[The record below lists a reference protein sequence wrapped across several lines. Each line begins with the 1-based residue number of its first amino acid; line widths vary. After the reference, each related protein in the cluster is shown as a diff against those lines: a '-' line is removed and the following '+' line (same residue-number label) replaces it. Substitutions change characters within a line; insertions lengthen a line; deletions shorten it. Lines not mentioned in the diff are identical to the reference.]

1 MPSSLLQLLSSSS
14 LLFTLYT
21 AASANKWYNCSTS
34 NFTTNSTYRSNL
46 QLLLPSLSSA
56 AIPTG
61 FSAQSRGRPPNQV
74 FSSALC
80 RGDVSQSECQ
90 SCLSS
95 AVDDMPQYCPLS
107 RRGAL
112 WYDTCF
118 LYYSTGI
125 NVTSSSK
132 DNETIALKKQ
142 RWFENE
148 GQNSSNPR
156 FAVLLADLMAGLTK
170 RAAYGSALLFATGE
184 VNVTSSERL
193 YGLVQCTRDQS
204 DDDCNQCLQR
214 SMEFMSTRFPRS
226 VGAETLAYS
235 CYVRHAM
242 YAFYDESV
250 DAAPASSPVPMPVPY
265 SSSPPFRQK
274 EPGKPNRVMVIP
286 ILCGLVILS
295 AIFFCLW
302 RRRTFFKLSKTTD
315 TEDEE
320 IKDVKDLLFD
330 LGTLR
335 VATDN
340 FSDMN
345 KLGEGGFGPVYK
357 GILSDGQQIAVK
369 RLSRRSRQGFIELRN
384 EVMFVAKLEHRNLV
398 KLLGCCLEER
408 EKLLVYEFL
417 PNTSLDKFLFDPT
430 KRGLLDWGKRYKIIE
445 GIARGILYLHQD
457 SRLKII
463 HRDLK
468 PSNVLLDQ
476 YMNPKISDFGL
487 AKLSESEKTH
497 GLASKI
503 AGTNGYMAPEYAMQ
517 GHFSTKSD
525 VFSFGV
531 LILEIVTGQRIG
543 DFHGSG
549 CATNLLSYVWEH
561 WSKDMALQIID
572 HSLGELYHRQEAL
585 TCIHIGLL
593 CVQEDSRKRPC
604 MQSVVL
610 MLSNYSIALP
620 TPSMPAYFVPS
631 RAATDSNVTSRIAD
645 SSPTL
650 SSMHNTSI
658 TEIEP
663 R

>member
-1 MPSSLLQLLSSSS
+1 MPSNLPQLLSFSS

-21 AASANKWYNCSTS
+21 AASAGEWYVCST
-34 NFTTNSTYRSNL
+34 TNSTAHSTYRSNL

-56 AIPTG
+56 AVPTG

-74 FSSALC
+74 FGSALC

-90 SCLSS
+90 FCLSS
-95 AVDDMPQYCPLS
+95 VAKDMPQLCPSS
-107 RRGAL
+107 RRGAF

-125 NVTSSSK
+125 NVTSSK

-142 RWFENE
+142 RWLGNT
-148 GQNSSNPR
+148 GQNASNPG
-156 FAVLLADLMAGLTK
+156 FAVLSADLMASLIK

-214 SMEFMSTRFPRS
+214 SMEYTSTYSPRS

-235 CYVRHAM
+235 CYMRHDM

-250 DAAPASSPVPMPVPY
+250 GAAPPPLPVPVPVAY
-265 SSSPPFRQK
+265 SNLPPSTGK
-274 EPGKPNRVMVIP
+274 ESEN
-286 ILCGLVILS
+286 
-295 AIFFCLW
+295 
-302 RRRTFFKLSKTTD
+302 
-315 TEDEE
+315 EDEE
-320 IKDVKDLLFD
+320 INDVKDLLFG

-340 FSDMN
+340 FSEMN

-357 GILSDGQQIAVK
+357 
-369 RLSRRSRQGFIELRN
+369 
-384 EVMFVAKLEHRNLV
+384 
-398 KLLGCCLEER
+398 
-408 EKLLVYEFL
+408 
-417 PNTSLDKFLFDPT
+417 
-430 KRGLLDWGKRYKIIE
+430 
-445 GIARGILYLHQD
+445 
-457 SRLKII
+457 
-463 HRDLK
+463 
-468 PSNVLLDQ
+468 
-476 YMNPKISDFGL
+476 
-487 AKLSESEKTH
+487 
-497 GLASKI
+497 
-503 AGTNGYMAPEYAMQ
+503 
-517 GHFSTKSD
+517 
-525 VFSFGV
+525 
-531 LILEIVTGQRIG
+531 
-543 DFHGSG
+543 
-549 CATNLLSYVWEH
+549 VWEH
-561 WSKDMALQIID
+561 WRKDMALQIID

-604 MQSVVL
+604 MESVVL
-610 MLSNYSIALP
+610 MLSNCSIALP

-645 SSPTL
+645 SSRSL
-650 SSMHNTSI
+650 SSIHNMSI

>member
-1 MPSSLLQLLSSSS
+1 
-14 LLFTLYT
+14 
-21 AASANKWYNCSTS
+21 
-34 NFTTNSTYRSNL
+34 
-46 QLLLPSLSSA
+46 
-56 AIPTG
+56 
-61 FSAQSRGRPPNQV
+61 
-74 FSSALC
+74 
-80 RGDVSQSECQ
+80 
-90 SCLSS
+90 
-95 AVDDMPQYCPLS
+95 
-107 RRGAL
+107 
-112 WYDTCF
+112 
-118 LYYSTGI
+118 
-125 NVTSSSK
+125 
-132 DNETIALKKQ
+132 
-142 RWFENE
+142 
-148 GQNSSNPR
+148 
-156 FAVLLADLMAGLTK
+156 
-170 RAAYGSALLFATGE
+170 
-184 VNVTSSERL
+184 
-193 YGLVQCTRDQS
+193 
-204 DDDCNQCLQR
+204 
-214 SMEFMSTRFPRS
+214 
-226 VGAETLAYS
+226 
-235 CYVRHAM
+235 
-242 YAFYDESV
+242 
-250 DAAPASSPVPMPVPY
+250 
-265 SSSPPFRQK
+265 
-274 EPGKPNRVMVIP
+274 MVIP
-286 ILCGLVILS
+286 ILCSLVILS

-302 RRRTFFKLSKTTD
+302 RRRTCSKLSNI
-315 TEDEE
+315 ENEE
-320 IKDVKDLLFD
+320 ITDVQDLLFD

-340 FSDMN
+340 FSGMN

-357 GILSDGQQIAVK
+357 GVLSDGRQIAVK
-369 RLSRRSRQGFIELRN
+369 RLSRRSRQGFLELRN

-417 PNTSLDKFLFDPT
+417 PNTSLDKFLFNPT
-430 KRGLLDWGKRYKIIE
+430 KRGLLDWGKRYIIIE
-445 GIARGILYLHQD
+445 GIARGLLYLHQD
-457 SRLKII
+457 SRFKII

-468 PSNVLLDQ
+468 ASNVLLDQ

-487 AKLSESEKTH
+487 AKLAESEKTH
-497 GLASKI
+497 GCASKI

-604 MQSVVL
+604 MESVVL
-610 MLSNYSIALP
+610 MLSNYSITLP

-631 RAATDSNVTSRIAD
+631 RAANDSNVTSRIAD
-645 SSPTL
+645 SSPSL
-650 SSMHNTSI
+650 SSIHNMSI